1 MLRLIVSKYDDEND
15 LSKLRVYVICLLGF
29 SGFLPISELSN
40 IKMKNIIF
48 HDSHVELTLDK
59 SKTDIY
65 RRGNTVVIA
74 KTGNDLCPVTWLKKY
89 VQLAD
94 LNSNPE
100 FFIFR
105 SLCFF
110 KSQKTYKLNKNNR
123 PLSYTRAREILLKA
137 LDDIGFDK
145 SRFGLHSL
153 RSLNCS

>member
-1 MLRLIVSKYDDEND
+1 
-15 LSKLRVYVICLLGF
+15 
-29 SGFLPISELSN
+29 
-40 IKMKNIIF
+40 MKNKIF

-65 RRGNTVVIA
+65 RRCKTVVIA

-110 KSQKTYKLNKNNR
+110 KS
-123 PLSYTRAREILLKA
+123 
-137 LDDIGFDK
+137 
-145 SRFGLHSL
+145 
-153 RSLNCS
+153 